1 MSTLQTHRGAKAQR
15 GAFRLQENNMAISL
29 HKLLES
35 RELCFYDIETFYKYS
50 CWVFKFPN
58 DKWEIVEFWPE
69 GDERNRAATQKLW
82 NIYQSLL
89 KSYILIGYNCKKYD
103 NIILLKLFEYGLNN
117 VVTAQDINDLSD
129 QIISQQTL
137 KLANIPEGF
146 LSYDVYNFKNH
157 MPSLKIVG
165 TLFGGDIRET
175 PIPFTFKGE
184 LTKEQI
190 ADVLYYCKH
199 DVSITELIFNSD
211 LGQKYYEMENKMA
224 EIAFNEVRDECRPD
238 FVYKLYST
246 ACDHYEEIV
255 KIKTK
260 YNYKA
265 PDDSPEDEFEAVY
278 PDVLGKVVEFVEDNE
293 DPLAYII
300 LNQLIDF
307 FYDEDSFAVRVQS
320 GGKDKMKLD
329 LNLRD
334 DVEVSYGQGGAH
346 GTTPYPLFVKS
357 GNGFKI
363 LHADFSAMYPS
374 IMIAYDFFP
383 PGLPI
388 HIKEI
393 FKKFAKARDEYKKL
407 GDKVSS
413 DAYKPILNSVPGRFR
428 YQFSK
433 LYHPATNFSIC
444 ALGQTLITAMSLIVK
459 GRLIQVDTDGIM
471 VLCTDEEYDINVD
484 LISKF
489 SDMIDLKIKVE
500 PFQWFAQQNIHS
512 YAFADADGNVDGI
525 GGFLGGK
532 SDWDPNLMGIADVVH
547 RCLTRGISVRAA
559 LREHIKE
566 NGVKF
571 LTIVSK
577 TTAKFHA
584 FTIQDFKTGEV
595 SKFNN
600 RYLLSVAVIGTEA
613 VKMGFSPVS
622 VLKEGE
628 GKTQKISSFPPVVVN
643 INYLSDKVPLEIIDL
658 NFYADFIMSKID
670 GIASLVGI
678 KA

>member
-1 MSTLQTHRGAKAQR
+1 
-15 GAFRLQENNMAISL
+15 MAISL

-35 RELCFYDIETFYKYS
+35 RKLCFYDIETFYKYS

-69 GDERNRAATQKLW
+69 GDERNHAATQKLW
-82 NIYQSLL
+82 NLYQSFL
-89 KSYILIGYNCKKYD
+89 KDYILIGYNCKKYD

-117 VVTAQDINDLSD
+117 VVNSQQINDLSD

-137 KLANIPEGF
+137 KWANIPEGF

-175 PIPFTFKGE
+175 PIPFTYKGDF
-184 LTKEQI
+184 TKEQI
-190 ADVLYYCKH
+190 TDVLYYCKH

-211 LGQKYYEMENKMA
+211 LGQKYYKMENKTA
-224 EIAFNEVRDECRPD
+224 EIAFNEVRNECRPD

-265 PDDSPEDEFEAVY
+265 PDDSPEDEFEVVY
-278 PDVLGKVVEFVEDNE
+278 PDVLDNVQGLVSME
-293 DPLAYII
+293 TEGNEISTFSI
-300 LNQLIDF
+300 LLDF
-307 FYDEDSFAVRVQS
+307 FYSEASFNARVQS
-320 GGKDKMKLD
+320 GGKDCMKLD
-329 LNLRD
+329 LDLRD
-334 DVEVSYGQGGAH
+334 DVTVSYGQGGAH
-346 GTTPYPLFVKS
+346 GTVPYPLYVKS

-393 FKKFAKARDEYKKL
+393 FKKFAKARDEFKAA

-471 VLCTDEEYDINVD
+471 VLCTDDEYNVNVD

-547 RCLTRGISVRAA
+547 RCLVRGISVRAA

-566 NGVKF
+566 NGVRY

-643 INYLSDKVPLEIIDL
+643 INYLNDEVPLHIIDL
-658 NFYADFIMSKID
+658 DFYAELIMSKID

-678 KA
+678 KAA

>member
-1 MSTLQTHRGAKAQR
+1 M
-15 GAFRLQENNMAISL
+15 AFSL

-35 RELCFYDIETFYKYS
+35 RKLCFYDIETFYKYS
-50 CWVFKFPN
+50 CWVFYFPEN
-58 DKWEIVEFWPE
+58 DKWEIIEFSFDNTE
-69 GDERNRAATQKLW
+69 QNKKATLMLQDV
-82 NIYQSLL
+82 YQRLIRD
-89 KSYILIGYNCKKYD
+89 YILIGYNCKKYD
-103 NIILLKLFEYGLNN
+103 NIILLKLMENLQMGVCGVIDSQL
-117 VVTAQDINDLSD
+117 INDLSD

-137 KLANIPEGF
+137 KWANIPEGF

-165 TLFGGDIRET
+165 ALFGGDIRET
-175 PIPFTFKGE
+175 PIPFTYRGG
-184 LTKEQI
+184 LTPEQI
-190 ADVLYYCKH
+190 ADVLFYCKH
-199 DVSITELIFNSD
+199 DVSITKLIFESD
-211 LGQKYYEMENKMA
+211 LGQKYFKMENKMA
-224 EIAFNEVRDECRPD
+224 EIAFNEVRNECRPD
-238 FVYKLYST
+238 FVYRLYST

-265 PDDSPEDEFEAVY
+265 PDDRPEDEFEAKY
-278 PDVLGKVVEFVEDNE
+278 PDVLDEVQSLVSRETLLNE
-293 DPLAYII
+293 LQKFTDL
-300 LNQLIDF
+300 LHF
-307 FYDEDSFAVRVQS
+307 FYDEESFDIRVKS
-320 GGKDKMKLD
+320 GGKDGMKFEME
-329 LNLRD
+329 LRD
-334 DVEVSYGQGGAH
+334 DVTVSYGQGGAH

-383 PGLPI
+383 PNLPD

-393 FKKFAKARDEYKKL
+393 FKKFAHARDEYKAA

-444 ALGQTLITAMSLIVK
+444 SLGQTLITAMSLIVK

-471 VLCTDEEYDINVD
+471 VLCTDAEYDFNVD

-489 SDMIDLKIKVE
+489 SELIRLKIKVE
-500 PFQWFAQQNIHS
+500 PFMWFAQQNIHS
-512 YAFADADGNVDGI
+512 YAFADGDGNVDGI
-525 GGFLGGK
+525 GGFMGGK
-532 SDWDPNLMGIADVVH
+532 SDWEPNLMGIPDVIH
-547 RCLTRGISVRAA
+547 RCLTRGISVRSA
-559 LREHIKE
+559 LREHIRE
-566 NGVKF
+566 FGVQY
-571 LTIVSK
+571 LIIVSK

-584 FTIQDFKTGEV
+584 FTIQDFKTGQV

-613 VKMGFSPVS
+613 VKRGFNPVS
-622 VLKEGE
+622 VLKEGD

-643 INYLSDKVPLEIIDL
+643 MNFLKDTVPLEIVDL
-658 NFYADFIMSKID
+658 DYYANLIMSKID
-670 GIASLVGI
+670 GIAALVGI
-678 KA
+678 K

>member
-1 MSTLQTHRGAKAQR
+1 
-15 GAFRLQENNMAISL
+15 MAISL
-29 HKLLES
+29 SMMLKK
-35 RELCFYDIETFYKYS
+35 RVKVFYDIETFYKYS
-50 CWVFKFPN
+50 CWVFYYPN
-58 DKWEIVEFWPE
+58 GKWDTVEFWPE
-69 GDERNRAATQKLW
+69 GDERNALATNKLW
-82 NIYQSLL
+82 NIYQVMIRDW
-89 KSYILIGYNCKKYD
+89 ILIGYNCKKYD
-103 NIILLKLFEYGLNN
+103 NIILLKLFENGNN
-117 VVTAQDINDLSD
+117 TVITSQMINDLSD

-137 KLANIPEGF
+137 KWANIPEGF

-175 PIPFTFKGE
+175 PIPFTYKGE
-184 LTKEQI
+184 LTQEQI
-190 ADVLYYCKH
+190 NDVLYYCKH
-199 DVSITELIFNSD
+199 DVSITKLIFESE
-211 LGQKYYEMENKMA
+211 LGQKYFAMENKTA
-224 EIAFNEVRDECRPD
+224 EIAFNEVRNECRPD
-238 FVYKLYST
+238 FVYRLYST

-265 PDDSPEDEFEAVY
+265 PDDSPEDEFEVIY
-278 PDVLGKVVEFVEDNE
+278 PDVLGEVDKFVDENCYE
-293 DPLAYII
+293 EVGPICFQ
-300 LNQLIDF
+300 QLLDF
-307 FYDEDSFAVRVQS
+307 FYSEESFDVRVQS
-320 GGKDKMKLD
+320 GGKDCMKLD

-334 DVEVSYGQGGAH
+334 GVTVSYGQGGAH
-346 GTTPYPLFVKS
+346 GTVPYPLYVKS

-383 PGLPI
+383 PGLPV

-393 FKKFAKARDEYKKL
+393 FKRFAHARDEFKAA
-407 GDKVSS
+407 GDKDSS

-428 YQFSK
+428 YQYSK
-433 LYHPATNFSIC
+433 LYHPSTNFSIC

-471 VLCTDEEYDINVD
+471 VLCTDSEYDLNVD

-489 SDMIDLKIKVE
+489 SEMINLKIKVE

-512 YAFADADGNVDGI
+512 YAFADGDGNVDGI
-525 GGFLGGK
+525 GGFMGGK

-547 RCLTRGISVRAA
+547 RCLTQGISVRQA
-559 LREHIKE
+559 LTNHIKE

-584 FTIQDFKTGEV
+584 FTIQDFKTGKV

-613 VKMGFSPVS
+613 VKLGFSPVS

-643 INYLSDKVPLEIIDL
+643 INKLSDEVPLRIVDL
-658 NFYADFIMSKID
+658 DYYAELIMSKID
-670 GIASLVGI
+670 GIAGLIGI
-678 KA
+678 K

>member
-1 MSTLQTHRGAKAQR
+1 
-15 GAFRLQENNMAISL
+15 MAISL
-29 HKLLES
+29 SNILSK
-35 RELCFYDIETFYKYS
+35 RRKVFYDIETFYKYS
-50 CWVFKFPN
+50 CWVFYCPDN

-69 GDERNRAATQKLW
+69 GDERNSKSTIRLWDIYQKLL
-82 NIYQSLL
+82 SD
-89 KSYILIGYNCKKYD
+89 YILIGYNCKKYD
-103 NIILLKLFEYGLNN
+103 NIVLLKLFETGCNN
-117 VVTAQDINDLSD
+117 VVCAQQINDLSD

-137 KLANIPEGF
+137 KWANIPEGF

-175 PIPFTFKGE
+175 PIPFTYKGDF
-184 LTKEQI
+184 TAEQI
-190 ADVLYYCKH
+190 KDVLYYCKH
-199 DVSITELIFNSD
+199 DVSITKLIFESK
-211 LGQKYYEMENKMA
+211 LGQKYFAMENKTA
-224 EIAFNEVRDECRPD
+224 EIAFNEVRNECRPD
-238 FVYKLYST
+238 FVYRLYST

-265 PDDSPEDEFEAVY
+265 PDDSPEDEFEVKY
-278 PDVLGKVVEFVEDNE
+278 PDVLDEVDKFVDENCYEEVGPVCFRQVV
-293 DPLAYII
+293 
-300 LNQLIDF
+300 DF
-307 FYDEDSFAVRVQS
+307 FYSEESFDVRVQS
-320 GGKDKMKLD
+320 GGKENMKFEI
-329 LNLRD
+329 NLRD
-334 DVEVSYGQGGAH
+334 DVNVAYGQGGAH
-346 GTTPYPLFVKS
+346 GTVPYPLYVKS
-357 GNGFKI
+357 GNGFRI

-383 PGLPI
+383 PGLPV

-393 FKKFAKARDEYKKL
+393 FKRFAHARDEFKAA
-407 GDKVSS
+407 GDKDSS

-428 YQFSK
+428 YQYSK

-471 VLCTDEEYDINVD
+471 VLCTDSEYDHNVD

-489 SDMIDLKIKVE
+489 SDMINLKIKVE
-500 PFQWFAQQNIHS
+500 PFKWFAQQNIHS
-512 YAFADADGNVDGI
+512 YAFADGDGNVDGI

-547 RCLTRGISVRAA
+547 RCLTQGISVRQA
-559 LREHIKE
+559 LTNHIKE
-566 NGVKF
+566 NGVRY

-584 FTIQDFKTGEV
+584 FTMQDFKTGKV

-600 RYLLSVAVIGTEA
+600 RYLLSVAVLGTEA
-613 VKMGFSPVS
+613 VKLGFEPVS

-643 INYLSDKVPLEIIDL
+643 INYLNDKVPLEIIDL
-658 NFYADFIMSKID
+658 DFYAELIMSKID
-670 GIASLVGI
+670 GIAGLVGI
-678 KA
+678 IK

>member
-1 MSTLQTHRGAKAQR
+1 M
-15 GAFRLQENNMAISL
+15 AFSL

-35 RELCFYDIETFYKYS
+35 RKLCFYDIETFYKYS
-50 CWVFKFPN
+50 CWVFYFPEN
-58 DKWEIVEFWPE
+58 DKWEIIEFFTD
-69 GDERNRAATQKLW
+69 GDERNKRATIMLWEVYQKLL
-82 NIYQSLL
+82 SD
-89 KSYILIGYNCKKYD
+89 YILVGYNCKKYD
-103 NIILLKLFEYGLNN
+103 NIILLKLFENGNCGVIN
-117 VVTAQDINDLSD
+117 AQLINDFSD

-137 KLANIPEGF
+137 KWANIPEGF

-175 PIPFTFKGE
+175 PIPFTYRGE
-184 LTKEQI
+184 LTPEQI
-190 ADVLYYCKH
+190 ADVLFYCKH
-199 DVSITELIFNSD
+199 DVSITKLIFESD
-211 LGQKYYEMENKMA
+211 LGQKYFEMENKMA
-224 EIAFNEVRDECRPD
+224 EIAFNEVRNECRPD
-238 FVYKLYST
+238 FVYRLYST

-265 PDDSPEDEFEAVY
+265 PDDSPEDEFEAEY
-278 PDVLGKVVEFVEDNE
+278 PDVLDEVQSMVSRETEGDELQKFTD
-293 DPLAYII
+293 L
-300 LNQLIDF
+300 LHF
-307 FYDEDSFAVRVQS
+307 FYDEESFDVRVKS
-320 GGKDKMKLD
+320 GGKDGMKFEME
-329 LNLRD
+329 LRD
-334 DVEVSYGQGGAH
+334 DVTVSYGQGGAH

-357 GNGFKI
+357 GDGFKI

-383 PGLPI
+383 PNLPN

-393 FKKFAKARDEYKKL
+393 FKKFAHARDEYKAA

-471 VLCTDEEYDINVD
+471 VLCRDDEYDFNVD

-489 SDMIDLKIKVE
+489 SELIHLKIKVE
-500 PFQWFAQQNIHS
+500 PFMWFAQQNIHS
-512 YAFADADGNVDGI
+512 YAFADGDGNVDGI
-525 GGFLGGK
+525 GGFMGGK
-532 SDWDPNLMGIADVVH
+532 SDWEPNLMGIPDVVR
-547 RCLTRGISVRAA
+547 RCLTQGISVRSA
-559 LREHIKE
+559 LRDHIRE
-566 NGVKF
+566 FGVQY

-584 FTIQDFKTGEV
+584 FTIQDFKTGQV

-613 VKMGFSPVS
+613 VKRGFSPVS
-622 VLKEGE
+622 VLKEGD

-643 INYLSDKVPLEIIDL
+643 MNFLKDTVPLEIVDL
-658 NFYADFIMSKID
+658 DYYANLIMSKID
-670 GIASLVGI
+670 GIAGLVGI
-678 KA
+678 K

>member
-1 MSTLQTHRGAKAQR
+1 
-15 GAFRLQENNMAISL
+15 MAVSL
-29 HKLLES
+29 HKMLES
-35 RELCFYDIETFYKYS
+35 RKICFYDIETFYKYS
-50 CWVFKFPN
+50 CWVFYID
-58 DKWEIVEFWPE
+58 DKWDIVEFWPE
-69 GDERNRAATQKLW
+69 GDDRNKQSTLKLFGIYQKLL
-82 NIYQSLL
+82 Q
-89 KSYILIGYNCKKYD
+89 SYILVGYNCKKYD
-103 NIILLKLFEYGLNN
+103 NLILLSLFEYGCAN
-117 VVTAQDINDLSD
+117 VVDAQQINDLSD

-137 KLANIPEGF
+137 KWANIPEGF

-184 LTKEQI
+184 LTDEQI
-190 ADVLYYCKH
+190 EDVLYYCKH
-199 DVSITELIFNSD
+199 DVSITKLIFESE
-211 LGQKYYEMENKMA
+211 LGQKYYNMENKMA

-238 FVYKLYST
+238 FVYRLYST

-265 PDDSPEDEFEAVY
+265 PDDEPEDEFLAIC
-278 PDVLGKVVEFVEDNE
+278 PDVISRVHNFVCEFGGNDAVTKFDTVAE
-293 DPLAYII
+293 
-300 LNQLIDF
+300 F
-307 FYDEDSFAVRVQS
+307 FYSDENYEKRVLS
-320 GGKDKMKLD
+320 AGKEAMKFD
-329 LNLRD
+329 LELRD
-334 DVEVSYGQGGAH
+334 DVTVSYGQGGAH
-346 GTTPYPLFVKS
+346 GTVPYPLFVHSDDSKC
-357 GNGFKI
+357 GFKV

-383 PGLPI
+383 PGLPV
-388 HIKEI
+388 HVKEI
-393 FKKFAKARDEYKKL
+393 FKKFAKARDEYKKV

-433 LYHPATNFSIC
+433 MYHPATNFSIC
-444 ALGQTLITAMSLIVK
+444 SLGQVLITAMSLAVA

-471 VLCTDEEYDINVD
+471 VLCRDLDYVRNEGVIN
-484 LISKF
+484 KF
-489 SDMIDLKIKVE
+489 SEMINLKIKVE

-512 YAFADADGNVDGI
+512 YAFADGDGNVDGI

-547 RCLTRGISVRAA
+547 RCLIKGISVHEA
-559 LREHIKE
+559 LTNHIKE
-566 NGVKF
+566 NGVKY

-584 FTIQDFKTGEV
+584 FTIQDFKTGQV

-613 VKMGFSPVS
+613 VRRGFSPVS

-643 INYLSDKVPLEIIDL
+643 INTLDEKVPLDIVDL
-658 NFYADFIMSKID
+658 DFYTKLIMSKID
-670 GIASLVGI
+670 GIAGLVGI
-678 KA
+678 TP

>member
-1 MSTLQTHRGAKAQR
+1 
-15 GAFRLQENNMAISL
+15 MAISL
-29 HKLLES
+29 SKLLKA
-35 RELCFYDIETFYKYS
+35 RKKVFYDIETFYKYS
-50 CWVFKFPN
+50 CWVFYYE
-58 DKWEIVEFWPE
+58 DTDTWRIVEFWPE
-69 GDERNRAATQKLW
+69 GDERNKKSTMYL
-82 NIYQSLL
+82 NSIYQDILRN
-89 KSYILIGYNCKKYD
+89 YILIGYNCKKYD
-103 NIILLKLFEYGLNN
+103 NIILLKLFEDGCDN
-117 VVTAQDINDLSD
+117 VIDSQQINDLSD

-137 KLANIPEGF
+137 KWANIPEGF

-175 PIPFTFKGE
+175 PIPFTYRGE
-184 LTKEQI
+184 FTQEQI
-190 ADVLYYCKH
+190 DGVLYYCKH
-199 DVSITELIFNSD
+199 DVSITKLIFESD
-211 LGQKYYEMENKMA
+211 LGQKYFAMENKTA
-224 EIAFNEVRDECRPD
+224 EVAFNEVRNECRPD

-260 YNYKA
+260 YGYKA
-265 PDDSPEDEFEAVY
+265 PDDSPEDEFELKY
-278 PDVLGKVVEFVEDNE
+278 PDVLDKVDALVDKETYDETGPVCFQ
-293 DPLAYII
+293 
-300 LNQLIDF
+300 QLLEF
-307 FYDEDSFAVRVQS
+307 FYSDESFDLRVQS
-320 GGKDKMKLD
+320 GGKDCMKFD

-334 DVEVSYGQGGAH
+334 DVTVSYGQGGAH
-346 GTTPYPLFVKS
+346 GTVPYPLYVKS

-393 FKKFAKARDEYKKL
+393 FKQFAHARDEFKAA
-407 GDKVSS
+407 GDKDSS

-428 YQFSK
+428 YQYSK

-444 ALGQTLITAMSLIVK
+444 ALGQVLITAMSLIVK

-471 VLCTDEEYDINVD
+471 VLCTDDEYNHNVD

-489 SDMIDLKIKVE
+489 SDMIRLKIKVE

-512 YAFADADGNVDGI
+512 YAFADSDGNVDGI

-547 RCLTRGISVRAA
+547 RCLVQGISVRQA
-559 LREHIKE
+559 LTDHINE
-566 NGVKF
+566 NGVRY

-584 FTIQDFKTGEV
+584 FTIQSFKTGTV
-595 SKFNN
+595 SRFNN
-600 RYLLSVAVIGTEA
+600 RYLLSVAAIGTEA
-613 VKMGFSPVS
+613 VKHGFEPVS
-622 VLKEGE
+622 ILKEGE

-643 INYLSDKVPLEIIDL
+643 LNYLDDKVPLEIIDL
-658 NFYADFIMSKID
+658 DFYAELIMSKID
-670 GIASLVGI
+670 GIAAITGI
-678 KA
+678 KKD

>member
-1 MSTLQTHRGAKAQR
+1 M
-15 GAFRLQENNMAISL
+15 AFSL

-35 RELCFYDIETFYKYS
+35 RKLCFYDIETFYKYS
-50 CWVFKFPN
+50 CWVFYFPEN
-58 DKWEIVEFWPE
+58 DKWEIIEFSFS
-69 GDERNRAATQKLW
+69 DADRNKKATLMLQDVYNRLIKD
-82 NIYQSLL
+82 
-89 KSYILIGYNCKKYD
+89 YILIGYNCKKYD
-103 NIILLKLFEYGLNN
+103 NIILLKLMENLQMG
-117 VVTAQDINDLSD
+117 VCGVIDAQLINDLSD

-137 KLANIPEGF
+137 KWANIPEGF

-175 PIPFTFKGE
+175 PIPFTYRGE

-190 ADVLYYCKH
+190 ADVLFYCKH
-199 DVSITELIFNSD
+199 DVSITKLIFESD
-211 LGQKYYEMENKMA
+211 LGQKYFKMENKMA
-224 EIAFNEVRDECRPD
+224 EIAFNEVRNECRPD
-238 FVYKLYST
+238 FVYRLYST

-265 PDDSPEDEFEAVY
+265 PDDRPEDEFEALY
-278 PDVLGKVVEFVEDNE
+278 PDVLDEVQSMVSQETGLKELQKFTD
-293 DPLAYII
+293 L
-300 LNQLIDF
+300 LHF
-307 FYDEDSFAVRVQS
+307 FYDEECFDVRVKS
-320 GGKDKMKLD
+320 GGKDGMKFEME
-329 LNLRD
+329 LRD
-334 DVEVSYGQGGAH
+334 DVTVSYGQGGAH

-383 PGLPI
+383 PNLPD

-393 FKKFAKARDEYKKL
+393 FKKFAHARDEYKAA

-471 VLCTDEEYDINVD
+471 VLCTDDEYNFNVD

-489 SDMIDLKIKVE
+489 SELINLKIKVE
-500 PFQWFAQQNIHS
+500 PFMWFAQQNIHS
-512 YAFADADGNVDGI
+512 YAFADGDGNVDGI
-525 GGFLGGK
+525 GGFMGGK
-532 SDWDPNLMGIADVVH
+532 SDWEPNLMGIPDVIH
-547 RCLTRGISVRAA
+547 RCLTRGISVHSA
-559 LREHIKE
+559 LHEHITE
-566 NGVKF
+566 FGVQY

-584 FTIQDFKTGEV
+584 FTIQDFKTGKV

-613 VKMGFSPVS
+613 VKRGFSPVS

-643 INYLSDKVPLEIIDL
+643 MNFLKDTVPLEIVD
-658 NFYADFIMSKID
+658 FDYYADLIMSKID
-670 GIASLVGI
+670 GIAGLVGI
-678 KA
+678 K

>member
-1 MSTLQTHRGAKAQR
+1 
-15 GAFRLQENNMAISL
+15 MAISL
-29 HKLLES
+29 SNILSK
-35 RELCFYDIETFYKYS
+35 RKKVFYDIESFYKYS
-50 CWVFKFPN
+50 CWVFYYPDN
-58 DKWEIVEFWPE
+58 DKWEIVEFWPD
-69 GDERNRAATQKLW
+69 GDERNAKATMKLW
-82 NIYQSLL
+82 NIYQELL
-89 KSYILIGYNCKKYD
+89 RDYILIGYNCKKYD
-103 NIILLKLFEYGLNN
+103 NIVLLKLFENGCDK
-117 VVTAQDINDLSD
+117 VISAQEINDLSD

-137 KLANIPEGF
+137 KWANIPEGF

-175 PIPFTFKGE
+175 PIPFTYKGE
-184 LTKEQI
+184 FTKEQI
-190 ADVLYYCKH
+190 GDVLYYCKH
-199 DVSITELIFNSD
+199 DVSITKLIFESK
-211 LGQKYYEMENKMA
+211 LGQKYFAMENKTA
-224 EIAFNEVRDECRPD
+224 EIAFNEVRNECRPD
-238 FVYKLYST
+238 FVYRLYST

-265 PDDSPEDEFEAVY
+265 PDDSPEDEFEVIY
-278 PDVLGKVVEFVEDNE
+278 PDVLNEVDKFVDENCYE
-293 DPLAYII
+293 EVGPVCF
-300 LNQLIDF
+300 QQVIDF
-307 FYDEDSFAVRVQS
+307 FYSEESFDVRVQS
-320 GGKDKMKLD
+320 GGKEKMKFEI
-329 LNLRD
+329 NLRD
-334 DVEVSYGQGGAH
+334 DVTVSYGQGGAH
-346 GTTPYPLFVKS
+346 GTVPYPLYVKS

-383 PGLPI
+383 PGLPG

-393 FKKFAKARDEYKKL
+393 FKRFAHARDEFKAA
-407 GDKVSS
+407 GDKDSS

-428 YQFSK
+428 YQYSK

-444 ALGQTLITAMSLIVK
+444 SLGQTLITAMSLVVK

-471 VLCTDEEYDINVD
+471 VLCTDEEYNHNVD

-489 SDMIDLKIKVE
+489 SDMINLKIKVE
-500 PFQWFAQQNIHS
+500 PFRWFAQQNIHS
-512 YAFADADGNVDGI
+512 YAFADGDGNVDGI

-547 RCLTRGISVRAA
+547 RCMTQGISVRQA
-559 LREHIKE
+559 LTNHIKE
-566 NGVKF
+566 NGVRY

-584 FTIQDFKTGEV
+584 FTIQDFKTGQV

-600 RYLLSVAVIGTEA
+600 RYLLSVAVLGTEA
-613 VKMGFSPVS
+613 VKLGFTPVS

-643 INYLSDKVPLEIIDL
+643 INYLNDKVPLSIIDL
-658 NFYADFIMSKID
+658 DFYAELIMSKID
-670 GIASLVGI
+670 GIAGLVGI
-678 KA
+678 KK

>member
-1 MSTLQTHRGAKAQR
+1 
-15 GAFRLQENNMAISL
+15 MAISL
-29 HKLLES
+29 SMMLKK
-35 RELCFYDIETFYKYS
+35 RVKVFYDIETFYKYS
-50 CWVFKFPN
+50 CWVFYYPN
-58 DKWEIVEFWPE
+58 GKWDIVEFWPE
-69 GDERNRAATQKLW
+69 GDERNALATNKLW
-82 NIYQSLL
+82 NIYQVMIRDW
-89 KSYILIGYNCKKYD
+89 ILIGYNCKKYD
-103 NIILLKLFEYGLNN
+103 NIILLKLFENGNN
-117 VVTAQDINDLSD
+117 TVITSQMINDLSD

-137 KLANIPEGF
+137 KWANIPEGF

-175 PIPFTFKGE
+175 PIPFTYKGE
-184 LTKEQI
+184 FTQEQI

-199 DVSITELIFNSD
+199 DVSITKLIFESE
-211 LGQKYYEMENKMA
+211 LGQKYFAMENKTA
-224 EIAFNEVRDECRPD
+224 EIAFNEVRNECRPD
-238 FVYKLYST
+238 FVYRLYST

-265 PDDSPEDEFEAVY
+265 PDDSPEDEFEVIY
-278 PDVLGKVVEFVEDNE
+278 PDVLNKVQGLVSMETDGNE
-293 DPLAYII
+293 ISTFSEL
-300 LNQLIDF
+300 LDF
-307 FYDEDSFAVRVQS
+307 FYSEASFNARVQS
-320 GGKDKMKLD
+320 GGKDCMKLD
-329 LNLRD
+329 LDLRD
-334 DVEVSYGQGGAH
+334 GVTVSYGQGGAH
-346 GTTPYPLFVKS
+346 GTVPYPLYAKS

-383 PGLPI
+383 PGLPV

-393 FKKFAKARDEYKKL
+393 FKRFAHARDEFKAA
-407 GDKVSS
+407 GDKDSS

-428 YQFSK
+428 YQYSK

-471 VLCTDEEYDINVD
+471 VLCTDSEYDLNVD

-489 SDMIDLKIKVE
+489 SEMINLKIKVE

-512 YAFADADGNVDGI
+512 YAFADGDGNVDGI
-525 GGFLGGK
+525 GGFMGGK

-547 RCLTRGISVRAA
+547 RCLMQGISVRQA
-559 LREHIKE
+559 LTDHIKE

-584 FTIQDFKTGEV
+584 FTIQDFKTGKV

-600 RYLLSVAVIGTEA
+600 RYLLSVAVLGTEA
-613 VKMGFSPVS
+613 VKHGFSPVS

-643 INYLSDKVPLEIIDL
+643 INKLSDEVPLRIVDL
-658 NFYADFIMSKID
+658 DYYAELIMSKID
-670 GIASLVGI
+670 GIAGLIGI
-678 KA
+678 K

>member
-1 MSTLQTHRGAKAQR
+1 
-15 GAFRLQENNMAISL
+15 MAISL
-29 HKLLES
+29 SNLLS
-35 RELCFYDIETFYKYS
+35 KRDKVFYDIETFYKYS
-50 CWVFKFPN
+50 CWVFYYPDK
-58 DKWEIVEFWPE
+58 DKWEIVEFWPD
-69 GDERNRAATQKLW
+69 GDERNGKSTMQLW
-82 NIYQSLL
+82 NIYQRLL
-89 KSYILIGYNCKKYD
+89 TDYILIGYNCKKYD
-103 NIILLKLFEYGLNN
+103 NIILLKLFEDGCNN
-117 VVTAQDINDLSD
+117 VVCAQQINDLSD

-137 KLANIPEGF
+137 KWANIPEGF

-175 PIPFTFKGE
+175 PIPFTYKGDF
-184 LTKEQI
+184 TQEQI

-199 DVSITELIFNSD
+199 DVSITKLIFESE
-211 LGQKYYEMENKMA
+211 LGQKYFAMENKTA
-224 EIAFNEVRDECRPD
+224 EIAFNEVRNECRPD
-238 FVYKLYST
+238 FVYRLYST

-265 PDDSPEDEFEAVY
+265 PDDSPEDEFEVIY
-278 PDVLGKVVEFVEDNE
+278 PDVLNEVDKFVDENCYEEVGPVCFQQVV
-293 DPLAYII
+293 
-300 LNQLIDF
+300 DF
-307 FYDEDSFAVRVQS
+307 FYSEESFDVRVQS
-320 GGKDKMKLD
+320 GGKENMKFEI
-329 LNLRD
+329 NLRD
-334 DVEVSYGQGGAH
+334 DVTVSYGQGGAH
-346 GTTPYPLFVKS
+346 GTVPYPLYVKS
-357 GNGFKI
+357 GSGFKI

-383 PGLPI
+383 PGLPA

-393 FKKFAKARDEYKKL
+393 FKRFAHARDEFKAA
-407 GDKVSS
+407 GDKDSS

-428 YQFSK
+428 YQYSK

-444 ALGQTLITAMSLIVK
+444 ALGQTLITAMSLVVK

-471 VLCTDEEYDINVD
+471 VLCTDKEYDFNVD
-484 LISKF
+484 LIRKF
-489 SDMIDLKIKVE
+489 SEMINLKIKVE

-512 YAFADADGNVDGI
+512 YAFADGDGNVDGI

-532 SDWDPNLMGIADVVH
+532 SDWDPNLMGVADVVH
-547 RCLTRGISVRAA
+547 RCLTQGISVRQA
-559 LREHIKE
+559 LTNHIKE

-584 FTIQDFKTGEV
+584 FTMQDFKTGKV

-613 VKMGFSPVS
+613 VKYGFEPVS

-643 INYLSDKVPLEIIDL
+643 INYLNDKVPLKVIDL
-658 NFYADFIMSKID
+658 DFYAELIMSKID
-670 GIASLVGI
+670 GIAGLVGI
-678 KA
+678 IK

>member
-1 MSTLQTHRGAKAQR
+1 
-15 GAFRLQENNMAISL
+15 MAISL
-29 HKLLES
+29 SNLLSKRHKV
-35 RELCFYDIETFYKYS
+35 FYDIETFYKYS
-50 CWVFKFPN
+50 CWVFYYPDS

-69 GDERNRAATQKLW
+69 GDERNNKATIQLW
-82 NIYQSLL
+82 NIYQKLL
-89 KSYILIGYNCKKYD
+89 TDYILIGYNCKKYD
-103 NIILLKLFEYGLNN
+103 NIILLKLFEFGCNN
-117 VVTAQDINDLSD
+117 VVNAQQINDLSD

-137 KLANIPEGF
+137 KWANIPEGF

-175 PIPFTFKGE
+175 PIPFTYKGDF
-184 LTKEQI
+184 TKEQI

-199 DVSITELIFNSD
+199 DVSITKLIFESE
-211 LGQKYYEMENKMA
+211 LGQKYFAMENKTA
-224 EIAFNEVRDECRPD
+224 EIAFNEVRNECRPD

-265 PDDSPEDEFEAVY
+265 PDDSPEDEFEVIY
-278 PDVLGKVVEFVEDNE
+278 PDVLEEVDKFVDENCYE
-293 DPLAYII
+293 EVGPICFH
-300 LNQLIDF
+300 QLLDF
-307 FYDEDSFAVRVQS
+307 FYSNESFDVRVQS
-320 GGKDKMKLD
+320 GGKDGMKLD
-329 LNLRD
+329 LDLRD
-334 DVEVSYGQGGAH
+334 GVTVSYGQGGAH
-346 GTTPYPLFVKS
+346 GTVTYPLFVKS
-357 GNGFKI
+357 GNGFRI

-393 FKKFAKARDEYKKL
+393 FKRFAHARDEFKAA
-407 GDKVSS
+407 GDKDSS

-428 YQFSK
+428 YQYSK

-444 ALGQTLITAMSLIVK
+444 ALGQTLITAMSLVVK

-489 SDMIDLKIKVE
+489 SEMINLKIKVE

-512 YAFADADGNVDGI
+512 YAFADGDGNVDGI
-525 GGFLGGK
+525 GGFMGGK

-547 RCLTRGISVRAA
+547 RCLTQGISVRQA
-559 LREHIKE
+559 LTNHIKE
-566 NGVKF
+566 NGTRY

-584 FTIQDFKTGEV
+584 FTIQDFKTGQV
-595 SKFNN
+595 SRFNN
-600 RYLLSVAVIGTEA
+600 RYLLSVAVLGTEA
-613 VKMGFSPVS
+613 VKCGLTPVS
-622 VLKEGE
+622 ILKEGE

-643 INYLSDKVPLEIIDL
+643 LNYLNDKVPLEVIDL
-658 NFYADFIMSKID
+658 DFYVDLIMSKID
-670 GIASLVGI
+670 GIADLVGI
-678 KA
+678 SK

>member
-1 MSTLQTHRGAKAQR
+1 
-15 GAFRLQENNMAISL
+15 MAISL
-29 HKLLES
+29 SNMLSK
-35 RELCFYDIETFYKYS
+35 RDKVFYDIETFYKYS
-50 CWVFKFPN
+50 CWAFYYPSGDN
-58 DKWEIVEFWPE
+58 WEIVEFWPD
-69 GDERNRAATQKLW
+69 GDERNGKSTMQLW
-82 NIYQSLL
+82 NIYQKLL
-89 KSYILIGYNCKKYD
+89 SDYILIGYNCKKYD
-103 NIILLKLFEYGLNN
+103 NIILLKLFEGGCNN
-117 VVTAQDINDLSD
+117 VICAQQINDLSD

-137 KLANIPEGF
+137 KWANIPEGF

-175 PIPFTFKGE
+175 PIPFTYKGDF
-184 LTKEQI
+184 TPEQI
-190 ADVLYYCKH
+190 QDVLYYCKH
-199 DVSITELIFNSD
+199 DVSITKLIFESE
-211 LGQKYYEMENKMA
+211 LGQKYFAMENKTA
-224 EIAFNEVRDECRPD
+224 EIAFNEVRNECRPD
-238 FVYKLYST
+238 FVYRLYST

-265 PDDSPEDEFEAVY
+265 PDDSPEDEFGAIY
-278 PDVLGKVVEFVEDNE
+278 PDVLDKVQGLVSMETDGNE
-293 DPLAYII
+293 ISTFSEL
-300 LNQLIDF
+300 LDF
-307 FYDEDSFAVRVQS
+307 FYSEASFNARVQS
-320 GGKDKMKLD
+320 GGKDCMKLNLD
-329 LNLRD
+329 LRD
-334 DVEVSYGQGGAH
+334 GVTVSYGQGGAH
-346 GTTPYPLFVKS
+346 GTVPYPLYVKS
-357 GNGFKI
+357 GDGFKI

-383 PGLPI
+383 PGLPGD
-388 HIKEI
+388 IKNI
-393 FKKFAKARDEYKKL
+393 FKRFAHARDGFKAA
-407 GDKVSS
+407 GDKDSS

-428 YQFSK
+428 YQYSK

-444 ALGQTLITAMSLIVK
+444 ALGQTLITAMGLVVK

-471 VLCTDEEYDINVD
+471 VLCTDREYDHNVD

-512 YAFADADGNVDGI
+512 YAFADGDGNVDGI

-532 SDWDPNLMGIADVVH
+532 SDWDPNLIGVADVVH
-547 RCLTRGISVRAA
+547 RCMTRGISVRQA
-559 LREHIKE
+559 LTNHIKE
-566 NGVKF
+566 NGVRY

-584 FTIQDFKTGEV
+584 FTIQDFKTGQV

-600 RYLLSVAVIGTEA
+600 RYLLSVAVLGTEA
-613 VKMGFSPVS
+613 VKLGFVPVS

-643 INYLSDKVPLEIIDL
+643 INYLNDKVPLSIIDL
-658 NFYADFIMSKID
+658 DFYAELIMSKID

-678 KA
+678 TK

>member
-1 MSTLQTHRGAKAQR
+1 
-15 GAFRLQENNMAISL
+15 MAISL
-29 HKLLES
+29 SMMLKK
-35 RELCFYDIETFYKYS
+35 RVKVFYDIETFYKYS
-50 CWVFKFPN
+50 CWVFYYPN
-58 DKWEIVEFWPE
+58 GKWDIVEFWPE
-69 GDERNRAATQKLW
+69 GDERNALATNKLW
-82 NIYQSLL
+82 NIYRVMIRDW
-89 KSYILIGYNCKKYD
+89 ILIGYNCKKYD
-103 NIILLKLFEYGLNN
+103 NIILLKLFENGNN
-117 VVTAQDINDLSD
+117 TVITSQMINDLSD

-137 KLANIPEGF
+137 KWANIPEGF

-175 PIPFTFKGE
+175 PIPFTYKGE
-184 LTKEQI
+184 LTQEQI
-190 ADVLYYCKH
+190 NDVLYYCKH
-199 DVSITELIFNSD
+199 DVSITKLIFESD
-211 LGQKYYEMENKMA
+211 LGQKYFAMENKTA
-224 EIAFNEVRDECRPD
+224 EIAFNEVRNECRPD
-238 FVYKLYST
+238 FVYRLYST

-265 PDDSPEDEFEAVY
+265 PDDSPEDEFEVVY
-278 PDVLGKVVEFVEDNE
+278 PDVLEEVDKFVDENCYE
-293 DPLAYII
+293 EVGPICFQ
-300 LNQLIDF
+300 QLLDF
-307 FYDEDSFAVRVQS
+307 FYSEESFDVRVQS
-320 GGKDKMKLD
+320 GGKDCMKFD

-334 DVEVSYGQGGAH
+334 GVTVSYGQGGAH
-346 GTTPYPLFVKS
+346 GTVPYPLYVKS

-383 PGLPI
+383 PGLPV

-393 FKKFAKARDEYKKL
+393 FKRFAHARDEFKAA
-407 GDKVSS
+407 GDKDSS

-428 YQFSK
+428 YQYSK

-471 VLCTDEEYDINVD
+471 VLCTDSEYDLNVD

-489 SDMIDLKIKVE
+489 SEMINLKIKVE

-512 YAFADADGNVDGI
+512 YAFADGDGNVDGI
-525 GGFLGGK
+525 GGFMGGK

-547 RCLTRGISVRAA
+547 RCLTQGISVRQA
-559 LREHIKE
+559 LTNHIKE

-584 FTIQDFKTGEV
+584 FTIQDFKTGKV

-613 VKMGFSPVS
+613 VKLGFSPVS

-643 INYLSDKVPLEIIDL
+643 INKLSDEVPLRIVDL
-658 NFYADFIMSKID
+658 DYYAELIMSKID
-670 GIASLVGI
+670 GIAGLIGI
-678 KA
+678 K

>member
-1 MSTLQTHRGAKAQR
+1 MT
-15 GAFRLQENNMAISL
+15 ISL
-29 HKLLES
+29 SNILSK
-35 RELCFYDIETFYKYS
+35 RRKVFYDIETFYKYS
-50 CWVFKFPN
+50 CWVFYYPDN

-69 GDERNRAATQKLW
+69 GDERNSKSTMRLWDIYQKLL
-82 NIYQSLL
+82 SD
-89 KSYILIGYNCKKYD
+89 YILIGYNCKKYD
-103 NIILLKLFEYGLNN
+103 NIVLLKLFETGCNN
-117 VVTAQDINDLSD
+117 VVYAQQINDLSD

-137 KLANIPEGF
+137 KWANIPEGF

-175 PIPFTFKGE
+175 PIPFTYKGDF
-184 LTKEQI
+184 TAEQI
-190 ADVLYYCKH
+190 KDVLYYCKH
-199 DVSITELIFNSD
+199 DVSITKLIFESK
-211 LGQKYYEMENKMA
+211 LGQKYFAMENKTA
-224 EIAFNEVRDECRPD
+224 EIAFNEVRNECRPD
-238 FVYKLYST
+238 FVYRLYST

-265 PDDSPEDEFEAVY
+265 PDDSPEDEFEVKY
-278 PDVLGKVVEFVEDNE
+278 PDVLNEVDRFVDENCYE
-293 DPLAYII
+293 EVGPVCF
-300 LNQLIDF
+300 QQVIDF
-307 FYDEDSFAVRVQS
+307 FYSDAYFDIRVQS
-320 GGKDKMKLD
+320 GGKDGMKFEI
-329 LNLRD
+329 NLRD
-334 DVEVSYGQGGAH
+334 DVTVSYGQGGAH
-346 GTTPYPLFVKS
+346 GTVPYPLYVKS

-383 PGLPI
+383 PGLPV

-393 FKKFAKARDEYKKL
+393 FKRFAHARDEFKAA
-407 GDKVSS
+407 GDKDSS

-428 YQFSK
+428 YQYSK

-471 VLCTDEEYDINVD
+471 VLCTDSEYDHNVD

-489 SDMIDLKIKVE
+489 SDMINLKIKVE

-512 YAFADADGNVDGI
+512 YAFADGDGNVDGI

-547 RCLTRGISVRAA
+547 RCLTQGISVRQA
-559 LREHIKE
+559 LTNHIKE
-566 NGVKF
+566 NGVRY

-584 FTIQDFKTGEV
+584 FTMQDFKTGKV

-600 RYLLSVAVIGTEA
+600 RYLLSVAVLGTEA
-613 VKMGFSPVS
+613 VKLGFEPVS

-643 INYLSDKVPLEIIDL
+643 INYLNDKVPLEIIDL
-658 NFYADFIMSKID
+658 DFYAGLIMSKID
-670 GIASLVGI
+670 GIAGLVGI
-678 KA
+678 IE

>member
-1 MSTLQTHRGAKAQR
+1 
-15 GAFRLQENNMAISL
+15 MALSL
-29 HKLLES
+29 EKLLKS
-35 RELCFYDIETFYKYS
+35 RKLCFYDIETFYKYS
-50 CWVFKFPN
+50 CWVFYYPDEKIGEPW
-58 DKWEIVEFWPE
+58 KIVEFWPE
-69 GDERNRAATQKLW
+69 GDERNKRSTQYLFS
-82 NIYQSLL
+82 IYQDLL
-89 KSYILIGYNCKKYD
+89 RNYILIGYNCKKYD
-103 NIILLKLFEYGLNN
+103 NIILLKLFEFGCNN
-117 VVTAQDINDLSD
+117 VIDAQTINDLSD

-137 KLANIPEGF
+137 KWANIPEGF

-175 PIPFTFKGE
+175 PIPFTYRGV

-199 DVSITELIFNSD
+199 DVSITKLIFESD
-211 LGQKYYEMENKMA
+211 LGQKYFRMENKMA
-224 EIAFNEVRDECRPD
+224 EIAFNEVRLECRSD

-255 KIKTK
+255 KVLTK

-265 PDDSPEDEFEAVY
+265 PNDEAEDEFEVKY
-278 PDVLGKVVEFVEDNE
+278 PDVLDKVDKFVDENTYE
-293 DPLAYII
+293 EVGPVCFQ
-300 LNQLIDF
+300 QLLDF
-307 FYDEDSFAVRVQS
+307 FYSEESFDKRVQS
-320 GGKDKMKLD
+320 GGKDCMKYEML
-329 LNLRD
+329 LRD
-334 DVEVSYGQGGAH
+334 GVTVSYGQGGAH
-346 GTTPYPLFVKS
+346 GTIEYPLYVKS

-383 PGLPI
+383 PGLPN

-393 FKKFAKARDEYKKL
+393 FKKFAKARDEYKAA

-433 LYHPATNFSIC
+433 LYHPSTNFSIC
-444 ALGQTLITAMSLIVK
+444 ALGQTLITAMSLIVA

-471 VLCTDEEYDINVD
+471 VLCTDEEYDRNVD
-484 LISKF
+484 LIKRYSE
-489 SDMIDLKIKVE
+489 MINLKIKVE
-500 PFQWFAQQNIHS
+500 TFSWFAQQNIHS
-512 YAFADADGNVDGI
+512 YAFADSDGNVDGI
-525 GGFLGGK
+525 GGFMGGK
-532 SDWDPNLMGIADVVH
+532 SDWEPNLMGIPDIVH
-547 RCLTRGISVRAA
+547 RCLLQGVSVSEA
-559 LREHIKE
+559 LTAHIKE
-566 NGVKF
+566 FGTKY

-584 FTIQDFKTGEV
+584 FTIQDFKTGTV

-600 RYLLSVAVIGTEA
+600 RYLLSVAVVGTEA
-613 VKMGFSPVS
+613 VKRGFSPVS

-643 INYLSDKVPLEIIDL
+643 INHLDDKVPLEIVDIE
-658 NFYADFIMSKID
+658 FYAKLIMSKID
-670 GIASLVGI
+670 GIANLVGI
-678 KA
+678 FE

>member
-1 MSTLQTHRGAKAQR
+1 
-15 GAFRLQENNMAISL
+15 MAISL
-29 HKLLES
+29 TTMLSK
-35 RELCFYDIETFYKYS
+35 RKKVFYDIETFYKYS
-50 CWVFKFPN
+50 CWVFYYP
-58 DKWEIVEFWPE
+58 DKDSWEIVEFWPE
-69 GDERNRAATQKLW
+69 GDERNSKSTIKLW
-82 NIYQSLL
+82 GIYQELL
-89 KSYILIGYNCKKYD
+89 QNYILIGYNCKKYD
-103 NIILLKLFEYGLNN
+103 NIILLKLFETGCNN
-117 VVTAQDINDLSD
+117 VISSQEINDLSD

-137 KLANIPEGF
+137 KWANIPEGF

-175 PIPFTFKGE
+175 PIPFTYKGDF
-184 LTKEQI
+184 TKEQI

-199 DVSITELIFNSD
+199 DVSITKLIFESK
-211 LGQKYYEMENKMA
+211 LGQKYYAMENKMA
-224 EIAFNEVRDECRPD
+224 EIAFNEVRNECRPD
-238 FVYKLYST
+238 FVYRLYST

-255 KIKTK
+255 KVLTK

-265 PDDSPEDEFEAVY
+265 PDDSPEDEFEITY
-278 PDVLGKVVEFVEDNE
+278 PDTLNEVNDFVDKNSYEE
-293 DPLAYII
+293 VGPVIFQ
-300 LNQLIDF
+300 QLIDF
-307 FYDEDSFAVRVQS
+307 FYSEESFDVRVQS
-320 GGKDKMKLD
+320 GGKDAMKFE

-334 DVEVSYGQGGAH
+334 DVTVSYGQGGAH
-346 GTTPYPLFVKS
+346 GTVPYPLYVKS
-357 GNGFKI
+357 GNGFNI

-388 HIKEI
+388 HIKDI
-393 FKKFAKARDEYKKL
+393 FKRFAHARDEFKKA
-407 GDKVSS
+407 GDKDSS

-428 YQFSK
+428 YQYSK

-471 VLCTDEEYDINVD
+471 VLCTDEEYSHNVD
-484 LISKF
+484 LINKF
-489 SDMIDLKIKVE
+489 SEMINLKIKVE

-512 YAFADADGNVDGI
+512 YAFADSEGNVDGI

-532 SDWDPNLMGIADVVH
+532 SDWDPNLMGVADVVH
-547 RCLTRGISVRAA
+547 RCMTQGISVTQA
-559 LREHIKE
+559 LKNHIKE
-566 NGVKF
+566 NGVRY

-584 FTIQDFKTGEV
+584 FTIQDFKTGQV

-600 RYLLSVAVIGTEA
+600 RYLLSVAVLGTEA
-613 VKMGFSPVS
+613 VKHGFNPVS

-643 INYLSDKVPLEIIDL
+643 INYLSDKVPLHIIDL
-658 NFYADFIMSKID
+658 DFYAELIMSKID
-670 GIASLVGI
+670 GISGLVGI
-678 KA
+678 KK

>member
-1 MSTLQTHRGAKAQR
+1 
-15 GAFRLQENNMAISL
+15 MAISL
-29 HKLLES
+29 SNLLSKRHKV
-35 RELCFYDIETFYKYS
+35 FYDIETFYKYS
-50 CWVFKFPN
+50 CWVFYYPDS

-69 GDERNRAATQKLW
+69 GDERNNKATIQLW
-82 NIYQSLL
+82 NIYQKILTD
-89 KSYILIGYNCKKYD
+89 YILIGYNCKKYD
-103 NIILLKLFEYGLNN
+103 NIILLKLFEFGCNN
-117 VVTAQDINDLSD
+117 VVNAQQINDLSD

-137 KLANIPEGF
+137 KWANIPEGF

-175 PIPFTFKGE
+175 PIPFTYKGDF
-184 LTKEQI
+184 TKEQI
-190 ADVLYYCKH
+190 VDVLYYCKH
-199 DVSITELIFNSD
+199 DVSITKLIFESE
-211 LGQKYYEMENKMA
+211 LGQKYFAMENKTA
-224 EIAFNEVRDECRPD
+224 EIAFNEVRNECRPD

-260 YNYKA
+260 FNYKA
-265 PDDSPEDEFEAVY
+265 PDDSPEDEFEVIY
-278 PDVLGKVVEFVEDNE
+278 PDVLNEVDEFVDENCYE
-293 DPLAYII
+293 EVGPVCFQ
-300 LNQLIDF
+300 QLVDF
-307 FYDEDSFAVRVQS
+307 FYSNESFDVRVQS
-320 GGKDKMKLD
+320 GGKDGMKLD
-329 LNLRD
+329 LDLRD
-334 DVEVSYGQGGAH
+334 GVTVSYGQGGAH
-346 GTTPYPLFVKS
+346 GTVTYPLFVKS
-357 GNGFKI
+357 GNGFSI

-393 FKKFAKARDEYKKL
+393 FKRFAHARDEFKTA
-407 GDKVSS
+407 GDKDSS

-428 YQFSK
+428 YQYSK

-444 ALGQTLITAMSLIVK
+444 ALGQTLITAMSLVVK

-489 SDMIDLKIKVE
+489 SEMINLKIKVE

-512 YAFADADGNVDGI
+512 YAFADGDGNVDGI
-525 GGFLGGK
+525 GGFMGGK

-547 RCLTRGISVRAA
+547 RCLTQGISVRQA
-559 LREHIKE
+559 LTNHIKE
-566 NGVKF
+566 NGTRY

-584 FTIQDFKTGEV
+584 FTIQDFKTGQV
-595 SKFNN
+595 SRFNN
-600 RYLLSVAVIGTEA
+600 RYLLSVAVLGTEA
-613 VKMGFSPVS
+613 VKCGLTPVS
-622 VLKEGE
+622 ILKEGE

-643 INYLSDKVPLEIIDL
+643 LNYLDDKVPLNVIDL
-658 NFYADFIMSKID
+658 DFYVDLIMSKID
-670 GIASLVGI
+670 GIADLVGI
-678 KA
+678 SK

>member
-1 MSTLQTHRGAKAQR
+1 M
-15 GAFRLQENNMAISL
+15 AFSL

-35 RELCFYDIETFYKYS
+35 RKLCFYDIETFYKYS
-50 CWVFKFPN
+50 CWVFYFPEN
-58 DKWEIVEFWPE
+58 DKWEIIEFSFDNGE
-69 GDERNRAATQKLW
+69 QNKKATLMLLDV
-82 NIYQSLL
+82 YQRLIRD
-89 KSYILIGYNCKKYD
+89 YILIGYNCKKYD
-103 NIILLKLFEYGLNN
+103 NIILLKLMENLSMGVYG
-117 VVTAQDINDLSD
+117 VIDSQMINDLSD

-137 KLANIPEGF
+137 KWANIPEGF

-175 PIPFTFKGE
+175 PIPFTYRGE
-184 LTKEQI
+184 LPPEQI
-190 ADVLYYCKH
+190 ADVLFYCKH
-199 DVSITELIFNSD
+199 DVSITKLIFESD
-211 LGQKYYEMENKMA
+211 LGQKYFKMENKMA
-224 EIAFNEVRDECRPD
+224 EIAFNEVRNECKPD
-238 FVYKLYST
+238 FVYRLYST

-260 YNYKA
+260 YGYKA
-265 PDDSPEDEFEAVY
+265 PDDKPEDEFEAKY
-278 PDVLGKVVEFVEDNE
+278 PDVLDEVQAMVSRETEHDELQKFTD
-293 DPLAYII
+293 L
-300 LNQLIDF
+300 LHF
-307 FYDEDSFAVRVQS
+307 FYDEESFDIRVKS
-320 GGKDKMKLD
+320 GGKDGMKFEME
-329 LNLRD
+329 LRD
-334 DVEVSYGQGGAH
+334 DVTVSYGQGGAH

-383 PGLPI
+383 PNLPN

-393 FKKFAKARDEYKKL
+393 FKKFANARDEYKAA

-444 ALGQTLITAMSLIVK
+444 SLGQTLITAMSLIVK

-471 VLCTDEEYDINVD
+471 VLCTEPEYDFNVD

-489 SDMIDLKIKVE
+489 SKLINLKIKVE
-500 PFQWFAQQNIHS
+500 PFMWFAQQNIHS
-512 YAFADADGNVDGI
+512 YAFADGDGNVDGI
-525 GGFLGGK
+525 GGFMGGK
-532 SDWDPNLMGIADVVH
+532 SDWEPNLMGIPDVIH
-547 RCLTRGISVRAA
+547 RCLTRGVSVHYA
-559 LREHIKE
+559 LREHIRE
-566 NGVKF
+566 FGVQY

-584 FTIQDFKTGEV
+584 FTIQDFKTGQV

-613 VKMGFSPVS
+613 VKRGFSPVS
-622 VLKEGE
+622 VLKEGD

-643 INYLSDKVPLEIIDL
+643 MNFLKDTVPLEIVDL
-658 NFYADFIMSKID
+658 DYYASLIMSKID
-670 GIASLVGI
+670 GIAGLVGI
-678 KA
+678 K

>member
-1 MSTLQTHRGAKAQR
+1 
-15 GAFRLQENNMAISL
+15 MAISL
-29 HKLLES
+29 SMMLKK
-35 RELCFYDIETFYKYS
+35 RVKVFYDIETFYKYS
-50 CWVFKFPN
+50 CWVFYYPN
-58 DKWEIVEFWPE
+58 GKWDIVEFWPE
-69 GDERNRAATQKLW
+69 GDERNALATNKLW
-82 NIYQSLL
+82 NIYQVMIRDW
-89 KSYILIGYNCKKYD
+89 ILIGYNCKKYD
-103 NIILLKLFEYGLNN
+103 NIILLKLFENGNN
-117 VVTAQDINDLSD
+117 TVITSQMINDLSD

-137 KLANIPEGF
+137 KWANIPEGF

-175 PIPFTFKGE
+175 PIPFTYKGE
-184 LTKEQI
+184 FTQEQI

-199 DVSITELIFNSD
+199 DVSITKLIFESE
-211 LGQKYYEMENKMA
+211 LGQKYFAMENKTA
-224 EIAFNEVRDECRPD
+224 EIAFNEVRNECRPD
-238 FVYKLYST
+238 FVYRLYST

-265 PDDSPEDEFEAVY
+265 PDDGPEDEFEVIY
-278 PDVLGKVVEFVEDNE
+278 PDVLDKVQGLVSMETDGNE
-293 DPLAYII
+293 LSTFSE
-300 LNQLIDF
+300 LLDF
-307 FYDEDSFAVRVQS
+307 FYSEASFNARVQS
-320 GGKDKMKLD
+320 GGKDCMKLD
-329 LNLRD
+329 LDLRD
-334 DVEVSYGQGGAH
+334 GVTVSYGQGGAH
-346 GTTPYPLFVKS
+346 GTVPYPLYVKS

-383 PGLPI
+383 PGLPV

-393 FKKFAKARDEYKKL
+393 FKRFAHARDEFKAA
-407 GDKVSS
+407 GDKDSS

-428 YQFSK
+428 YQYSK

-471 VLCTDEEYDINVD
+471 VLCTDSEYDLNVD

-489 SDMIDLKIKVE
+489 SEMINLKIKVE

-512 YAFADADGNVDGI
+512 YAFADGDGNVDGI
-525 GGFLGGK
+525 GGFMGGK

-547 RCLTRGISVRAA
+547 RCLTQGISVRQA
-559 LREHIKE
+559 LTDHIKE

-584 FTIQDFKTGEV
+584 FTIQDFKTGKV

-613 VKMGFSPVS
+613 VKLGFSPVS

-643 INYLSDKVPLEIIDL
+643 INKLSDEVPLRIVDL
-658 NFYADFIMSKID
+658 DYYAELIMSKID
-670 GIASLVGI
+670 GIAGLIGI
-678 KA
+678 K

>member
-1 MSTLQTHRGAKAQR
+1 
-15 GAFRLQENNMAISL
+15 MAISL
-29 HKLLES
+29 SMMLKK
-35 RELCFYDIETFYKYS
+35 RVKVFYDIETFYKYS
-50 CWVFKFPN
+50 CWVFYYPN
-58 DKWEIVEFWPE
+58 GKWDIVEFWPD
-69 GDERNRAATQKLW
+69 GDERNALATNKLW
-82 NIYQSLL
+82 NIYQVMIRDW
-89 KSYILIGYNCKKYD
+89 ILIGYNCKKYD
-103 NIILLKLFEYGLNN
+103 NIILLKLFENGNN
-117 VVTAQDINDLSD
+117 TVITSQMINDLSD

-137 KLANIPEGF
+137 KWANIPEGF

-175 PIPFTFKGE
+175 PIPFTYKGE
-184 LTKEQI
+184 LTQEQI
-190 ADVLYYCKH
+190 NDVLYYCKH
-199 DVSITELIFNSD
+199 DVSITKLIFESD
-211 LGQKYYEMENKMA
+211 LGQKYFAMENKTA
-224 EIAFNEVRDECRPD
+224 EIAFNEVRNECRPD
-238 FVYKLYST
+238 FVYRLYST

-265 PDDSPEDEFEAVY
+265 PDDSPEDEFEVVY
-278 PDVLGKVVEFVEDNE
+278 PDVLEEVDKFVDENCYE
-293 DPLAYII
+293 EVGPICFQ
-300 LNQLIDF
+300 QLLDF
-307 FYDEDSFAVRVQS
+307 FYSEESFDVRVQS
-320 GGKDKMKLD
+320 GGKDCMKFD

-334 DVEVSYGQGGAH
+334 GVTVSYGQGGAH
-346 GTTPYPLFVKS
+346 GTVPYPLYVKS

-383 PGLPI
+383 PGLPV

-393 FKKFAKARDEYKKL
+393 FKRFAHARDEFKAA
-407 GDKVSS
+407 GDKDSS

-428 YQFSK
+428 YQYSK

-471 VLCTDEEYDINVD
+471 VICTDSEYDLNVD

-489 SDMIDLKIKVE
+489 SEMINLKIKVE

-512 YAFADADGNVDGI
+512 YAFADGDGNVDGI
-525 GGFLGGK
+525 GGFMGGK

-547 RCLTRGISVRAA
+547 RCLTQGISVRQA
-559 LREHIKE
+559 LTNHIKE

-584 FTIQDFKTGEV
+584 FTIQDFKTGKV

-613 VKMGFSPVS
+613 VKLGFSPVS

-643 INYLSDKVPLEIIDL
+643 INKLSDEVPLRIVDL
-658 NFYADFIMSKID
+658 DYYAELIMSKID
-670 GIASLVGI
+670 GIAGLIGI
-678 KA
+678 K

>member
-1 MSTLQTHRGAKAQR
+1 
-15 GAFRLQENNMAISL
+15 MAISL
-29 HKLLES
+29 SNLISKRHKV
-35 RELCFYDIETFYKYS
+35 FYDIETFYKYS
-50 CWVFKFPN
+50 CWVFYYPDP
-58 DKWEIVEFWPE
+58 DKWEVVEFWPE
-69 GDERNRAATQKLW
+69 GDERNNKATIQLW
-82 NIYQSLL
+82 NIYQKILTD
-89 KSYILIGYNCKKYD
+89 YILIGYNCKKYD
-103 NIILLKLFEYGLNN
+103 NIILLKLFEFGCDN
-117 VVTAQDINDLSD
+117 VVNAQKINDLSD

-137 KLANIPEGF
+137 KWANIPEGF

-175 PIPFTFKGE
+175 PIPFTYKGDF
-184 LTKEQI
+184 TKEQI

-199 DVSITELIFNSD
+199 DVSITKLIFESE
-211 LGQKYYEMENKMA
+211 LGQKYFAMENKTA
-224 EIAFNEVRDECRPD
+224 EIAFNEVRNECRPD

-265 PDDSPEDEFEAVY
+265 PDDSPEDEFEVIY
-278 PDVLGKVVEFVEDNE
+278 PEVLSEVDKFVDENCYE
-293 DPLAYII
+293 EIGPVCFQ
-300 LNQLIDF
+300 QLVDF
-307 FYDEDSFAVRVQS
+307 FYGEDSFDVRVQS
-320 GGKDKMKLD
+320 GGKDGMKLD

-334 DVEVSYGQGGAH
+334 GVEVSYGQGGAH
-346 GTTPYPLFVKS
+346 GTVTYPLFVKS

-393 FKKFAKARDEYKKL
+393 FKRFAHARDEFKAA
-407 GDKVSS
+407 GDKDSS

-428 YQFSK
+428 YQYSK

-444 ALGQTLITAMSLIVK
+444 ALGQTLITAMSLVVK

-471 VLCTDEEYDINVD
+471 VLCTDEEYDVNVD

-489 SDMIDLKIKVE
+489 SEMINLKIKVE

-512 YAFADADGNVDGI
+512 YAFADGDGNVDGI
-525 GGFLGGK
+525 GGFMGGK

-547 RCLTRGISVRAA
+547 RCLTQGISVRRA
-559 LREHIKE
+559 LTNHIKE
-566 NGVKF
+566 NGTRY

-584 FTIQDFKTGEV
+584 FTIQDFKTGQV
-595 SKFNN
+595 SRFNN
-600 RYLLSVAVIGTEA
+600 RYLLSVAVLGTEA
-613 VKMGFSPVS
+613 VKHGLTPVS
-622 VLKEGE
+622 ILKEGE

-643 INYLSDKVPLEIIDL
+643 LNYLDDKVPLEVIDL
-658 NFYADFIMSKID
+658 DFYVDLIMSKID
-670 GIASLVGI
+670 GIADLVGI
-678 KA
+678 SK

>member
-1 MSTLQTHRGAKAQR
+1 
-15 GAFRLQENNMAISL
+15 MAISL
-29 HKLLES
+29 SNMLSKRHKV
-35 RELCFYDIETFYKYS
+35 FYDIETFYKYS
-50 CWVFKFPN
+50 CWVFYYPDN

-69 GDERNRAATQKLW
+69 GDERNAKATMKLW
-82 NIYQSLL
+82 NIYQELL
-89 KSYILIGYNCKKYD
+89 SDYILIGYNCKKYD
-103 NIILLKLFEYGLNN
+103 NIVLLKLFENGCNN
-117 VVTAQDINDLSD
+117 VVCAQQINDLSD

-137 KLANIPEGF
+137 KWANIPEGF

-175 PIPFTFKGE
+175 PIPFTYKGE
-184 LTKEQI
+184 FTKEQI
-190 ADVLYYCKH
+190 EDVLYYCKH
-199 DVSITELIFNSD
+199 DVSITKLIFESK
-211 LGQKYYEMENKMA
+211 LGQKYFAMENKMA
-224 EIAFNEVRDECRPD
+224 EIAFNEVRNECRPD
-238 FVYKLYST
+238 FVYRLYST

-255 KIKTK
+255 KVLTK

-265 PDDSPEDEFEAVY
+265 PDDSPEDEFEVIY
-278 PDVLGKVVEFVEDNE
+278 PDVLNEVDKFVDENCYEEVDPVCFQQVV
-293 DPLAYII
+293 
-300 LNQLIDF
+300 DF
-307 FYDEDSFAVRVQS
+307 FYSEESFDVRVQS
-320 GGKDKMKLD
+320 GGKENMKFEI
-329 LNLRD
+329 NLRD
-334 DVEVSYGQGGAH
+334 DVTVSYGQGGAH
-346 GTTPYPLFVKS
+346 GTVSYPLYVKS

-393 FKKFAKARDEYKKL
+393 FKRFAHARDEFKAA
-407 GDKVSS
+407 GDKDSS

-428 YQFSK
+428 YQYSK

-471 VLCTDEEYDINVD
+471 VLCTDSEYDFNVD

-489 SDMIDLKIKVE
+489 SEMINLKIKVE

-512 YAFADADGNVDGI
+512 YAFADGDGNVDGI

-547 RCLTRGISVRAA
+547 RCMTQGISVRQA
-559 LREHIKE
+559 LTNHIKE
-566 NGVKF
+566 NGVRY

-584 FTIQDFKTGEV
+584 FTIQDFKTGQV

-600 RYLLSVAVIGTEA
+600 RYLLSVAVLGTEA
-613 VKMGFSPVS
+613 VKLGFNPVS

-643 INYLSDKVPLEIIDL
+643 INYLNDKVPLSIIDL
-658 NFYADFIMSKID
+658 DFYAELIMSKID
-670 GIASLVGI
+670 GIAGLVGI
-678 KA
+678 KK

>member
-1 MSTLQTHRGAKAQR
+1 
-15 GAFRLQENNMAISL
+15 MAISL
-29 HKLLES
+29 SNILSK
-35 RELCFYDIETFYKYS
+35 RRKVFYDIETFYKYS
-50 CWVFKFPN
+50 CWVFYYPDN

-69 GDERNRAATQKLW
+69 GDERNSKSTMRLWDIYQKLL
-82 NIYQSLL
+82 SD
-89 KSYILIGYNCKKYD
+89 YILIGYNCKKYD
-103 NIILLKLFEYGLNN
+103 NIVLLKLFETGCNN
-117 VVTAQDINDLSD
+117 VVYAQQINDLSD

-137 KLANIPEGF
+137 KWANIPEGF

-175 PIPFTFKGE
+175 PIPFTYKGDFTE
-184 LTKEQI
+184 EQI
-190 ADVLYYCKH
+190 KDVLYYCKH
-199 DVSITELIFNSD
+199 DVSITKLIFESK
-211 LGQKYYEMENKMA
+211 LGQKYFAMENKTA
-224 EIAFNEVRDECRPD
+224 EIAFNEVRNECRPD
-238 FVYKLYST
+238 FVYRLYST

-265 PDDSPEDEFEAVY
+265 PDDSPEDEFEVKY
-278 PDVLGKVVEFVEDNE
+278 PDVLNEVDRFVDENCYEEVGPVCFQQVVN
-293 DPLAYII
+293 
-300 LNQLIDF
+300 F
-307 FYDEDSFAVRVQS
+307 FYSEESFDARVQS
-320 GGKDKMKLD
+320 GGKENMKFEI
-329 LNLRD
+329 NLRD
-334 DVEVSYGQGGAH
+334 NVNVAYGQGGAH
-346 GTTPYPLFVKS
+346 GTVPYPLYVKS

-383 PGLPI
+383 PGLPV

-393 FKKFAKARDEYKKL
+393 FKRFAHARDEFKAA
-407 GDKVSS
+407 GDKDSS

-428 YQFSK
+428 YQYSK

-471 VLCTDEEYDINVD
+471 VLCTDSEYDRNVD

-489 SDMIDLKIKVE
+489 SDMINLKIKVE

-512 YAFADADGNVDGI
+512 YAFADGDGNVDGI
-525 GGFLGGK
+525 GGFMGGK

-547 RCLTRGISVRAA
+547 RCLTQGISVRQA
-559 LREHIKE
+559 LTNHIKE
-566 NGVKF
+566 NGVRY

-584 FTIQDFKTGEV
+584 FTMQDFKTGKV

-600 RYLLSVAVIGTEA
+600 RYLLSVAVLGTEA
-613 VKMGFSPVS
+613 VKLGFEPVS

-643 INYLSDKVPLEIIDL
+643 INYLNDKVPLEIIDL
-658 NFYADFIMSKID
+658 DFYAELIMSKID
-670 GIASLVGI
+670 GIAGLVGI
-678 KA
+678 IK

>member
-1 MSTLQTHRGAKAQR
+1 
-15 GAFRLQENNMAISL
+15 MAISL
-29 HKLLES
+29 SMMLKK
-35 RELCFYDIETFYKYS
+35 RVKVFYDIETFYKYS
-50 CWVFKFPN
+50 CWVFYYPN
-58 DKWEIVEFWPE
+58 GKWDTVEFWPE
-69 GDERNRAATQKLW
+69 GDERNALATNKLW
-82 NIYQSLL
+82 NIYQVMIRDW
-89 KSYILIGYNCKKYD
+89 ILIGYNCKKYD
-103 NIILLKLFEYGLNN
+103 NIILLKLFENGNN
-117 VVTAQDINDLSD
+117 TVITSQMINDLSD

-137 KLANIPEGF
+137 KWANIPEGF

-175 PIPFTFKGE
+175 PIPFTYKGE
-184 LTKEQI
+184 LTQEQI
-190 ADVLYYCKH
+190 NDVLYYCKH
-199 DVSITELIFNSD
+199 DVSITKLIFESD
-211 LGQKYYEMENKMA
+211 LGQKYFAMENKTA
-224 EIAFNEVRDECRPD
+224 EIAFNEVRNECRPD
-238 FVYKLYST
+238 FVYRLYST

-265 PDDSPEDEFEAVY
+265 PDDSPEDEFEVVY
-278 PDVLGKVVEFVEDNE
+278 PDVLEEVDKFVDENCHE
-293 DPLAYII
+293 EVGPICFQ
-300 LNQLIDF
+300 QLLDF
-307 FYDEDSFAVRVQS
+307 FYSEESFDVRVQS
-320 GGKDKMKLD
+320 GGKDCMKLD

-334 DVEVSYGQGGAH
+334 GVTVSYGQGGAH
-346 GTTPYPLFVKS
+346 GTVPYPLYVKS

-383 PGLPI
+383 PGLPV

-393 FKKFAKARDEYKKL
+393 FKRFAHARDEFKAA
-407 GDKVSS
+407 GDKDSS

-428 YQFSK
+428 YQYSK

-471 VLCTDEEYDINVD
+471 VLCTDSEYDLNVD

-489 SDMIDLKIKVE
+489 SEMINLKIKVE

-512 YAFADADGNVDGI
+512 YAFADGDGNVDGI
-525 GGFLGGK
+525 GGFMGGK

-547 RCLTRGISVRAA
+547 RCLTQGISVRQA
-559 LREHIKE
+559 LTNHIKE

-584 FTIQDFKTGEV
+584 FTIQDFKTGKV

-613 VKMGFSPVS
+613 VKLGFSPVS

-643 INYLSDKVPLEIIDL
+643 INKLSDEVPLRIVDL
-658 NFYADFIMSKID
+658 DYYAELIMSKID
-670 GIASLVGI
+670 GIAGLIGI
-678 KA
+678 K

>member
-1 MSTLQTHRGAKAQR
+1 
-15 GAFRLQENNMAISL
+15 MAISL
-29 HKLLES
+29 TTMLSK
-35 RELCFYDIETFYKYS
+35 RKKVFYDIETFYKYS
-50 CWVFKFPN
+50 CWVFYYP
-58 DKWEIVEFWPE
+58 DKNSWEIVEFWPE
-69 GDERNRAATQKLW
+69 GDERNSKSTIKLW
-82 NIYQSLL
+82 GIYQELL
-89 KSYILIGYNCKKYD
+89 QNYILIGYNCKKYD
-103 NIILLKLFEYGLNN
+103 NIILLKLFENGCNN
-117 VVTAQDINDLSD
+117 VISSQEINDLSD

-137 KLANIPEGF
+137 KWANIPEGF

-175 PIPFTFKGE
+175 PIPFTYKGDF
-184 LTKEQI
+184 TKEQI

-199 DVSITELIFNSD
+199 DVSITKLIFESK
-211 LGQKYYEMENKMA
+211 LGQKYYAMENKMA
-224 EIAFNEVRDECRPD
+224 EIAFNEVRNECRPD
-238 FVYKLYST
+238 FVYRLYST

-255 KIKTK
+255 KVLTK

-265 PDDSPEDEFEAVY
+265 PDDSPEDEFEITY
-278 PDVLGKVVEFVEDNE
+278 PDTLNEVNDFVDKNSYEE
-293 DPLAYII
+293 VGPVIFQ
-300 LNQLIDF
+300 QLIDF
-307 FYDEDSFAVRVQS
+307 FYSEESFDIRVQS
-320 GGKDKMKLD
+320 GGKDAMKFE

-334 DVEVSYGQGGAH
+334 DVTVSYGQGGAH
-346 GTTPYPLFVKS
+346 GTVPYPLYVKS
-357 GNGFKI
+357 GNGFNI

-388 HIKEI
+388 HIKDI
-393 FKKFAKARDEYKKL
+393 FKRFAHARDEFKKA
-407 GDKVSS
+407 GDKDSS

-428 YQFSK
+428 YQYSK

-471 VLCTDEEYDINVD
+471 VLCTDKEYNHNVD
-484 LISKF
+484 LINKF
-489 SDMIDLKIKVE
+489 SEMINLKIKVE

-512 YAFADADGNVDGI
+512 YAFADSEGNVDGI

-532 SDWDPNLMGIADVVH
+532 SDWDPNLMGVADVVH
-547 RCLTRGISVRAA
+547 RCMTQGISVTQA
-559 LREHIKE
+559 LKNHIKE
-566 NGVKF
+566 NGVRY

-584 FTIQDFKTGEV
+584 FTIQDFKTGQV

-600 RYLLSVAVIGTEA
+600 RYLLSVAVLGTEA
-613 VKMGFSPVS
+613 VKHGFNPVS

-643 INYLSDKVPLEIIDL
+643 INYLSDKVPLHIIDL
-658 NFYADFIMSKID
+658 DFYAELIMSKID
-670 GIASLVGI
+670 GISGLVGI
-678 KA
+678 KK